1 VEGKRVVIVDDSI
14 VRGTTSKKLVDMLF
28 KAGAKEVHLRI
39 SSSPVI
45 SPCYYGIDISTRE
58 ELIAYKR
65 MIEEIRREVG
75 ATTLGYLSRQGML
88 DSLGMSEESLCLACF
103 SGKYPI

>member
-1 VEGKRVVIVDDSI
+1 
-14 VRGTTSKKLVDMLF
+14 MFF

-45 SPCYYGIDISTRE
+45 APCYYGIDISTYE
-58 ELIAYKR
+58 ELIASKR
-65 MIEEIRREVG
+65 ELEEIRREIG
-75 ATTLGYLSRQGML
+75 ATSLGYLSRQGML
-88 DSLGMSEESLCLACF
+88 DSVELPEEDLCLACF